1 MAKMK
6 ENNSFYL
13 FRWEFIIGLAILV
26 ATVWICFAVIDVELA
41 VYSFFQLDAKTLF
54 LITILGGSS
63 WLLRGLR
70 IWLVLEDLTLGQAIG
85 MSFLHNSANNLA
97 PMRIGELAFP
107 ALAKWLSQVK
117 FSVSLTHLIW
127 IRFLDFISLIGISLC
142 IIAFLHAQIILLI
155 ALAVLL
161 LLTPNLIHFFVPK
174 TISLR
179 LPDIL
184 NTARKQLIFETTNI
198 RRLYKIWLLTV
209 NAWLSKLIAM
219 GIMLFTL
226 SDEGLS
232 IVTAII
238 LGAELSSISPVH
250 GFAGA
255 GSYEAGGVFGAA
267 LLGVTVTES
276 LTLTVQLHLYVLSLT
291 VVFGILGYFLLL
303 KRTFNG

>member
-1 MAKMK
+1 
-6 ENNSFYL
+6 
-13 FRWEFIIGLAILV
+13 
-26 ATVWICFAVIDVELA
+26 
-41 VYSFFQLDAKTLF
+41 
-54 LITILGGSS
+54 
-63 WLLRGLR
+63 
-70 IWLVLEDLTLGQAIG
+70 
-85 MSFLHNSANNLA
+85 
-97 PMRIGELAFP
+97 
-107 ALAKWLSQVK
+107 
-117 FSVSLTHLIW
+117 
-127 IRFLDFISLIGISLC
+127 
-142 IIAFLHAQIILLI
+142 
-155 ALAVLL
+155 
-161 LLTPNLIHFFVPK
+161 
-174 TISLR
+174 
-179 LPDIL
+179 
-184 NTARKQLIFETTNI
+184 
-198 RRLYKIWLLTV
+198 LTV

-291 VVFGILGYFLLL
+291 VIFGILGYFLLL